1 MMKLVWNLKNE
12 VAIPLH
18 HIRVFEIEDNT
29 DMSETDKEKIGIK
42 DYAVIARYQV
52 CTGDWQYI
60 FTSDSKSDCIHFID
74 ELEDFL

>member
-1 MMKLVWNLKNE
+1 MMKVVWDLQNE
-12 VAIPLH
+12 TAIPLH

-29 DMSETDKEKIGIK
+29 ETSETVKEKLGIK

-52 CTGDWQYI
+52 CTGDWRYV

-74 ELEDFL
+74 TLEDYL